1 MWTGRMPY
9 TAGIASQTLSQRPLH
24 GSPESCYE
32 RHPFL
37 STAEAIIRLILIG
50 GMIFLLVGGM
60 IAILMVWYF
69 RGRDPQTGLV
79 ADILSEPP
87 DDLPPGAAGTL
98 LDEHADH
105 HDVVATLVGLGRNG
119 AVSITQD
126 AGQGARK
133 GDWII
138 TVLHPDQITNRIERD
153 LLNLLFD
160 GKPEPLREV
169 RLRDVRPK
177 FVAAEERIRDDL
189 YRELVEHGYFAGSP
203 VATRNRWRRIA
214 WAGLVL
220 SIVVGLLVAIVVDPV
235 AIATTIAAVIMW
247 AVMVRMSRHMPRK
260 TAKGAEAAAK
270 WRAFKRYL
278 QDIEKHRNLGA
289 SAAIFDRYLAYA
301 IAFEIDK
308 GWIRKFSEAGAS
320 RPAWLGTGGDVA
332 DTLGDVIIIGG
343 DVPDF
348 SGAGDLIGN
357 IGGLA
362 GNLSVPDVNMPD
374 VDLQGLSDTVGGS
387 LQGASDG
394 LSSLLDAAGS
404 IFDAIDFD

>member
-1 MWTGRMPY
+1 M
-9 TAGIASQTLSQRPLH
+9 
-24 GSPESCYE
+24 
-32 RHPFL
+32 
-37 STAEAIIRLILIG
+37 STAEAIIRLALIA
-50 GMIFLLVGGM
+50 GMIVLLVGGM
-60 IAILMVWYF
+60 IAILMLWYF

-105 HDVVATLVGLGRNG
+105 HDVVATLVGLGRTG

-126 AGQGARK
+126 AGKGKGR

-138 TVLHPDQITNRIERD
+138 TALHPDQITNRIERD

-177 FVAAEERIRDDL
+177 FDAAETRIRDDL
-189 YRELVEHGYFAGSP
+189 YGELVEHGYFTVSP
-203 VATRNRWRRIA
+203 AATRLRWRRIA
-214 WAGLVL
+214 WTGLIL
-220 SIVVGLLVAIVVDPV
+220 SIIVGVLVAIVVDPV
-235 AIATTIAAVIMW
+235 AIATLIAAAIMW
-247 AVMVRMSRHMPRK
+247 GVMVRMSRHMPRK
-260 TAKGAEAAAK
+260 TQKGAEAAAK

-278 QDIEKHRNLGA
+278 QDIEKHRDLGA
-289 SAAIFDRYLAYA
+289 SSEIFDRYLSYA

-308 GWIRKFSEAGAS
+308 GWIRKFSQAGAN

-332 DTLGDVIIIGG
+332 DTLGDVVIIGG
-343 DVPDF
+343 EMPDF
-348 SGAGDLIGN
+348 SAAGDLIGRV
-357 IGGLA
+357 GGLA
-362 GNLSVPDVNMPD
+362 GDVSIPDVNMPD
-374 VDLQGLSDTVGGS
+374 VDVQGLSDALGGS

-404 IFDAIDFD
+404 IFDSIDFDL

>member
-1 MWTGRMPY
+1 
-9 TAGIASQTLSQRPLH
+9 
-24 GSPESCYE
+24 
-32 RHPFL
+32 L
-37 STAEAIIRLILIG
+37 STAEAIIRLALIA
-50 GMIFLLVGGM
+50 GMIVLLVGGM
-60 IAILMVWYF
+60 IAILMLWYF
-69 RGRDPQTGLV
+69 RGRDPHTGLV

-105 HDVVATLVGLGRNG
+105 HDVVATLVGLGRTG

-126 AGQGARK
+126 AGAGKGR

-138 TVLHPDQITNRIERD
+138 TALHPDQITNRIERD

-177 FVAAEERIRDDL
+177 FDAAETRIRDDL
-189 YRELVEHGYFAGSP
+189 YGELVEHGYFAVSP
-203 VATRNRWRRIA
+203 ATTRLRWRRIA
-214 WAGLVL
+214 WTGLIL
-220 SIVVGLLVAIVVDPV
+220 SIIVGVLVAIVVDPV

-247 AVMVRMSRHMPRK
+247 GVMVRMSRHMPRK
-260 TAKGAEAAAK
+260 TQKGAEAAAK

-278 QDIEKHRNLGA
+278 QDIEKHRDLGA
-289 SAAIFDRYLAYA
+289 SSEIFDRYLSYA

-308 GWIRKFSEAGAS
+308 GWIRKFSQAGAN

-343 DVPDF
+343 EMPDF
-348 SGAGDLIGN
+348 SAAGDLIGRV
-357 IGGLA
+357 GGLA
-362 GNLSVPDVNMPD
+362 GDVSIPDVNMPD
-374 VDLQGLSDTVGGS
+374 VDVQGLSDALGGS

-404 IFDAIDFD
+404 IFDSIDFDL

>member
-1 MWTGRMPY
+1 M
-9 TAGIASQTLSQRPLH
+9 
-24 GSPESCYE
+24 
-32 RHPFL
+32 
-37 STAEAIIRLILIG
+37 STAEAIIRLALIA
-50 GMIFLLVGGM
+50 GMVALLVGGL
-60 IAILMVWYF
+60 IAILMLWYF

-126 AGQGARK
+126 AGNGKGR

-160 GKPEPLREV
+160 GNPEPLREV

-177 FVAAEERIRDDL
+177 FDAAEKRIRDDL
-189 YRELVEHGYFAGSP
+189 YRELVEHGYFAESP
-203 VATRNRWRRIA
+203 ATTRLRWRRIA
-214 WAGLVL
+214 WTRLIL
-220 SIVVGLLVAIVVDPV
+220 SIIVGALVAIVVDPV

-247 AVMVRMSRHMPRK
+247 GVMIRMSRHMPRK
-260 TAKGAEAAAK
+260 TEKGAEAAAK

-278 QDIEKHRNLGA
+278 QDIEKHRDLGA
-289 SAAIFDRYLAYA
+289 SGEIFDRYLAYA
-301 IAFEIDK
+301 IAFGIDK
-308 GWIRKFSEAGAS
+308 GWIRKFSQAGAR

-332 DTLGDVIIIGG
+332 DTLGDVVIIGG
-343 DVPDF
+343 DMPDF
-348 SGAGDLIGN
+348 SAAGDLIGR

-362 GNLSVPDVNMPD
+362 GDISIPDITMPD
-374 VDLQGLSDTVGGS
+374 VDVQGLSDVVGSS

-394 LSSLLDAAGS
+394 LSGLLDAAGS
-404 IFDAIDFD
+404 IFDSIDFDL